1 MVHREGTRVVPY
13 LGPDGFDLL
22 FATEE
27 LVQDMQALSMLSM
40 LKFRRF
46 AWYLVGATDVSPSFA
61 YKDKP
66 NTVWVWAD
74 ADWRGNART
83 CKSTS
88 AVAVQLENY
97 GIEAWSVLQQ
107 VVLLSSAESEFYAVD
122 APNVD
127 RRETPDHRWN
137 QIRRSGAYPET
148 CAEDVDEQ
156 TIQAVEK
163 VPDTIVSINNE
174 AKCTRRTKEK
184 LLGARRTLEPLTQKV
199 AIVVA
204 EFAVA
209 SPREPPDKMSR
220 GQDALENVKGCPSDL
235 DTRVLEREAMPRRV
249 SKYRVVAVTTPWS
262 TRAQWSCFG
271 LICGLA
277 RTASVNDEV
286 VVNGYW
292 SKRGNGTTTGVIEA
306 ADSISTFAVSDG
318 AGGAVARAVLVWR
331 VAMSSCSVWSRQMRP
346 SAEVQLST
354 RKREIER
361 SVRQVDWRVLSAHRW
376 LRQRT
381 SHNRSSPYPQVTD
394 HGLLS
399 ERK

>member
-46 AWYLVGATDVSPSFA
+46 AWYLFGATDVSPSFA

-163 VPDTIVSINNE
+163 
-174 AKCTRRTKEK
+174 
-184 LLGARRTLEPLTQKV
+184 GARYDCQYQQ
-199 AIVVA
+199 
-204 EFAVA
+204 
-209 SPREPPDKMSR
+209 R
-220 GQDALENVKGCPSDL
+220 GQVYEKDQGE
-235 DTRVLEREAMPRRV
+235 
-249 SKYRVVAVTTPWS
+249 TPWGS
-262 TRAQWSCFG
+262 QS
-271 LICGLA
+271 A
-277 RTASVNDEV
+277 RTVDTE
-286 VVNGYW
+286 G
-292 SKRGNGTTTGVIEA
+292 R
-306 ADSISTFAVSDG
+306 DC
-318 AGGAVARAVLVWR
+318 GG
-331 VAMSSCSVWSRQMRP
+331 
-346 SAEVQLST
+346 
-354 RKREIER
+354 
-361 SVRQVDWRVLSAHRW
+361 
-376 LRQRT
+376 
-381 SHNRSSPYPQVTD
+381 
-394 HGLLS
+394 
-399 ERK
+399 